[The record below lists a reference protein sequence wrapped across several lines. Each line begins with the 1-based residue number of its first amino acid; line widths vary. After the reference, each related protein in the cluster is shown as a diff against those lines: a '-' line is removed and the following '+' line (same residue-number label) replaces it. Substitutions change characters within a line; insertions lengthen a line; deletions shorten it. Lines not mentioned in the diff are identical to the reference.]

1 LLAFAGAHRYKARLE
16 RAAGRVAG
24 ACLAAAASIS
34 DVDMSKLKT
43 KSGAKKRF
51 SRTATGKI
59 KMNHGHKRHR
69 LISKP
74 KQMKR
79 KARGTTTLQKGDAKL
94 VLTYMPYLRS

>member
-1 LLAFAGAHRYKARLE
+1 LARLAFAGRHRYKARLH
-16 RAAGRVAG
+16 A
-24 ACLAAAASIS
+24 
-34 DVDMSKLKT
+34 DVEMPKLKT

-51 SRTATGKI
+51 GRTATGKI

-94 VLTYMPYLRS
+94 VLTYMPYLRG